1 MKILRHT
8 ATLFSYDGPQVFEAR
23 DPIGGHYLALAVDSR
38 NAEDRY
44 LVVGVPPERLR
55 QFRAGTL
62 DLREMI
68 VEAGKD
74 DWYLTTAPDGLDRPL
89 EIERQA
95 TPIAESGLLPDAGFV
110 LHVQPAE
117 AVALGATRKRYQ
129 LRLTGLRE
137 GKGQIKAV
145 RLYRVLVA
153 LLKTAERATHLLA
166 TGAGSRKG
174 PNPSWLDD
182 SIDFT
187 ITGLQPG
194 STVLDIAAP
203 RLGETAS
210 EVFAQRQFWP
220 DQAETESPSLDD
232 TALDLASL
240 AIHEAQAEDSPGD
253 RFDGSVLDAI
263 LGFGKAAKTSALR
276 YELVPQDAAHD
287 GFVLDA
293 RSYARIEARSKAIPS
308 PKAFIVSG
316 RLDKIEHDAGRFRLL
331 VNPRSALLGR
341 LDPNALTVESLRP
354 LWGKQTTVGGMV
366 HFKANGQPRLI
377 EARRIGSRMEG
388 DAIFEEMPAAE
399 IPGAPVFTREQERHA
414 KSFDLMKLWGTWPGD
429 EPIEELLAQLD

>member
-1 MKILRHT
+1 MKTIRYT
-8 ATLFSYDGPQVFEAR
+8 ATLFSYDGPQMFEAR
-23 DPIGGHYLALAVDSR
+23 DPIGGHYLALAVDSQ
-38 NAEDRY
+38 NAADR
-44 LVVGVPPERLR
+44 
-55 QFRAGTL
+55 
-62 DLREMI
+62 
-68 VEAGKD
+68 
-74 DWYLTTAPDGLDRPL
+74 YLTTAPDGLDHPL

-95 TPIAESGLLPDAGFV
+95 TPITKSGFLPDEGFV
-110 LHVQPAE
+110 LNDRPAE

-137 GKGQIKAV
+137 GEGQIKAV
-145 RLYRVLVA
+145 RLQRVLDA

-174 PNPSWLDD
+174 PPPTWLND

-220 DQAETESPSLDD
+220 NQAETASPSLDD

-263 LGFGKAAKTSALR
+263 LGFGKAARTSALR
-276 YELVPQDAAHD
+276 YELVPQDAEHES
-287 GFVLDA
+287 FVLDA

-341 LDPNALTVESLRP
+341 LDPNALNVEALRP
-354 LWGKQTTVGGMV
+354 LWGNQTTIEGMV

-377 EARRIGSRMEG
+377 EARRIGSRVEG

-399 IPGAPVFTREQERHA
+399 IPGAPVFTREQERRA